1 MASGTVL
8 HFGLDQCFRL
18 RVLESAGFAVED
30 CPSLD
35 DLSAEL
41 LREPDAIVLEEEPEG
56 QVIKAIALSRS
67 YPDIPLVLFRS
78 LDPVSEGPASS
89 ADLTI
94 PSFTAPELWLREIE
108 DMVERS
114 RMLAAQSRR
123 IRAES
128 AALIQKCAAA
138 RRSSQRNR
146 AISRWH
152 RRRFLERNDQ

>member
-8 HFGLDQCFRL
+8 HFGWDQCFRL

-35 DLSAEL
+35 TLSAEL
-41 LREPDAIVLEEEPEG
+41 LREPDALVLEDEPAG

-67 YPDIPLVLFRS
+67 YPDIPLVLFRP

-94 PSFTAPELWLREIE
+94 PSFTAPELWLREIK
-108 DMVERS
+108 DLVERS

-128 AALIQKCAAA
+128 AALIERCAAV
-138 RRSSQRNR
+138 RRSLQRNR
-146 AISRWH
+146 AISRRQ
-152 RRRFLERNDQ
+152 RRSFLKSNDR